1 MTEVQSSSFLLL
13 DKRIQHYIWA
23 EKWDSLRDAQEQ
35 AIPIIL
41 KGNINTIIAAA
52 TASGKTEAAFLPAL
66 SYLMATEPNGL
77 IIYVSPL
84 KALIND
90 QFHRLQRLCEVLE
103 IPVWPWHGDVS
114 ASIKSRFMKDPRG
127 VLLITPESLE
137 ATLFSRGSTLRGIFS
152 RLVFVIIDELH
163 AFIGSER
170 GKQLQSLLHRID
182 CIREKPVARIGLSA
196 TLGDMTLAATFMC
209 PGCGTSVQLIE
220 SKNAAKD
227 LLIKLRGFEE
237 PAHIQGDSSA
247 KSDNTVSPVDDN
259 VNDNDELDTEPN
271 PSLVSPAHISLHL
284 YNSMRGSNNLIFP
297 NSKAKV
303 ELYTNNLRKLC
314 VDNRVPNEFWP
325 HHGNLSKELRS
336 ETEDALRQT
345 DQPVTVICTSTLEL
359 GIDVGAVK
367 SVAQIDPPPSVAS
380 LKQRLGRSGRRDDDP
395 EILRGYVTER
405 EYGSSNPS
413 LADDLRLDTIEF
425 IACISLLIERWF
437 EPPVSHGLHFSTL
450 IQQILSLIGQNG
462 GMHAGALFQ
471 LLCSGDAPF
480 SSIVKADFIE
490 LLTFLGEKEFIMQD
504 SSGLLLHGRVG
515 EKIVNHY
522 SFYASFATPEEFRIV
537 ARGRSLGTLPIKM
550 MLNAG
555 QRMLFAGRT
564 WLVEDVDEEKK
575 VIFVQRSRG
584 GVPPVFNGE
593 RGRVHTKVRQRM
605 YELLLSDHMPVYL
618 DSLAARFLIQ
628 ARSFF
633 AKKNLKDAKY
643 IDQGGQFTLL
653 TWLGDNSNEALCCLL
668 ASHGFT
674 ATAFG
679 PTVEVQKKG
688 SSTAKV
694 LDLLKKA
701 GLGRA
706 PNIDLLLSNSSN
718 LQRAKWD
725 WALPPTLLRKSY
737 ASLYLDLPEA
747 MGWAAGL
754 EYGNGIE
761 STPD

>member
-1 MTEVQSSSFLLL
+1 MTEAQSSSFLLL

-41 KGNINTIIAAA
+41 KGNINTIVAAA

-66 SYLMATEPNGL
+66 TYLMATKPKGL

-90 QFHRLQRLCEVLE
+90 QFRRLEQLCEVLE
-103 IPVWPWHGDVS
+103 VPVWPWHGDVS
-114 ASIKSRFMKDPRG
+114 TSVKSRFMKDPRG

-137 ATLFSRGSTLRGIFS
+137 ATLFRRGSSLRGIFS

-182 CIREKPVARIGLSA
+182 CIREKPAARIGLSA
-196 TLGDMTLAATFMC
+196 TLGDMTLAASFMC
-209 PGCGTSVQLIE
+209 PGRGSSVHIIE
-220 SKNAAKD
+220 SKSVAKD

-237 PAHIQGDSSA
+237 PAHIQSDISVELDDISS
-247 KSDNTVSPVDDN
+247 PDN
-259 VNDNDELDTEPN
+259 VNDDEDLDTDSK
-271 PSLVSPAHISLHL
+271 PSLVTPARISLHL

-297 NSKAKV
+297 NSKSKV

-314 VDNRVPNEFWP
+314 ADNRVPNEFWP

-336 ETEDALRQT
+336 ETEDALRYT

-367 SVAQIDPPPSVAS
+367 SVAQISPPPSVAS
-380 LKQRLGRSGRRDDDP
+380 LKQRLGRSGRRDDEP
-395 EILRGYVTER
+395 EILRGYVTEK

-413 LADDLRLDTIEF
+413 LADDLRLVTIEF
-425 IACISLLIERWF
+425 IACISLLIEKWF
-437 EPPVSHGLHFSTL
+437 EPPVACGLHFSTL

-462 GMHAGALFQ
+462 GMYAGALFR
-471 LLCSGDAPF
+471 LLCSVDAPF
-480 SSIVKADFIE
+480 SAVGKIDFME
-490 LLTFLGEKEFIMQD
+490 LLTYLGKKEFIMQD
-504 SSGLLLHGRVG
+504 SSGLLLHGRIG
-515 EKIVNHY
+515 EKFVTHY
-522 SFYASFATPEEFRIV
+522 SFYASFATPDEFRIV
-537 ARGRSLGTLPIKM
+537 ARGKSLGTLPINM
-550 MLNAG
+550 MLKIG

-575 VIFVQRSRG
+575 VIFVHRSRG
-584 GVPPVFNGE
+584 GVPPVFSGGG
-593 RGRVHTKVRQRM
+593 GRVHTRVRQRM
-605 YELLLSDHMPVYL
+605 YELLLSDDIPVYL
-618 DSLAARFLIQ
+618 DSVAAKFLIQ

-633 AKKNLKDAKY
+633 VKKNLQDAKY
-643 IDQGGQFTLL
+643 INQGGQVTLL

-668 ASHGFT
+668 ASHGFA
-674 ATAFG
+674 ATPFG

-688 SSTAKV
+688 STVDMIIDV
-694 LDLLKKA
+694 LRKA
-701 GLGRA
+701 SLNET
-706 PNIDLLLSNSSN
+706 PSIDLLLSNASN

-747 MGWAAGL
+747 LSWSAGL
-754 EYGNGIE
+754 GNCKGI
-761 STPD
+761 

>member
-1 MTEVQSSSFLLL
+1 MTEAESSSFLLL

-66 SYLMATEPNGL
+66 TYLMAKEPKGL

-90 QFHRLQRLCEVLE
+90 QFRRLEQLCEVLE
-103 IPVWPWHGDVS
+103 VPVWPWHGDIS
-114 ASIKSRFMKDPRG
+114 ASVKSRFMKDPRG

-137 ATLFSRGSTLRGIFS
+137 ATLFSRGSTLHGIFS

-182 CIREKPVARIGLSA
+182 CIRERPVARIGLSA
-196 TLGDMTLAATFMC
+196 TLGDMTLAASFMC
-209 PGCGTSVQLIE
+209 PGSGSSVHLIE
-220 SKNAAKD
+220 SKSVAKD

-237 PAHIQGDSSA
+237 PAHIQSDFSGGL
-247 KSDNTVSPVDDN
+247 DNTMSP
-259 VNDNDELDTEPN
+259 DNDEINEDLDTDSN
-271 PSLVSPAHISLHL
+271 PCLVTPAHISLHL

-297 NSKAKV
+297 NSKSKV

-314 VDNRVPNEFWP
+314 VGNRVPNEFWP

-336 ETEDALRQT
+336 ETENALRHT

-367 SVAQIDPPPSVAS
+367 SVAQISPPPSVAS
-380 LKQRLGRSGRRDDDP
+380 LKQRLGRSGRRDHDP

-425 IACISLLIERWF
+425 IACISLLIEKWF

-450 IQQILSLIGQNG
+450 IQQTLSLIGQNG
-462 GMHAGALFQ
+462 GIHAGALFQ
-471 LLCSGDAPF
+471 LLCSDSAPF
-480 SSIVKADFIE
+480 SGIGKIDFMD
-490 LLTFLGEKEFIMQD
+490 LLTFLGKKEFIMQD

-537 ARGRSLGTLPIKM
+537 ARGKSLGTLPIKM
-550 MLNAG
+550 MLNVG

-584 GVPPVFNGE
+584 GVPPVFNGD

-605 YELLLSDHMPVYL
+605 YELLISDHMPIYL
-618 DSLAARFLIQ
+618 DSVAAKFLMQ

-633 AKKNLKDAKY
+633 IKKSLKDAKY
-643 IDQGGQFTLL
+643 IDQGGQVTLL

-668 ASHGFT
+668 TSHGFA

-688 SSTAKV
+688 SSVERIIDV
-694 LDLLKKA
+694 LRKA
-701 GLGRA
+701 CLSEI
-706 PNIDLLLSNSSN
+706 PSIDILLSNASN

-725 WALPPTLLRKSY
+725 WALPPNLLRKSY

-747 MGWAAGL
+747 MAWVSQL
-754 EYGNGIE
+754 VNCKGIKSE
-761 STPD
+761 HT